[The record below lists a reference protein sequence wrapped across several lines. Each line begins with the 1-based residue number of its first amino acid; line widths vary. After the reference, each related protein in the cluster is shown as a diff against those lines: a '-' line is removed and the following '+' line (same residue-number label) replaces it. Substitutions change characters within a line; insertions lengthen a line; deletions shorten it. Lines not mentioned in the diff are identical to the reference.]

1 MRLIQRDV
9 TQRRAV
15 QQTAV
20 QRGASVQRG
29 AARPLLLIVVAVL
42 VVAGAYGLWI
52 ITGPGPL
59 DFAAGKRAAGNAGAN
74 VTGVPAELANA
85 SLVERGRYL
94 ARAAD
99 CEACHT
105 TGNGQVFAGGRAFI
119 LPFGTLYSTN
129 ITPDLETG
137 IGAYTDAEFL
147 RALHQG
153 IGRTGGR
160 MYPAM
165 PYASY
170 TYMSDADAL
179 AIKAYLFSLPA
190 VHAAPPPN
198 TLSFPFNQRW
208 LMSLWSA
215 FFNPDKRF
223 QPNTERSAEWNR
235 GAYLAE
241 AMAHCGECHTPRTL
255 AFSLDNRSKFAGAKQ
270 AGWTAYNI
278 TSDKPSGIGDWTSK
292 EIAHYLAQGHAAGR
306 GGANGP
312 MGEAVDL
319 SLRYLTPGDIAALAA
334 YVSSVPAV
342 RSHDA
347 QLRTSPAPASHAQ
360 GVAAAVDPRGKEIYE
375 GACVGC
381 HGWTGI
387 SPVVDYASL
396 TGTRAINDPSAT
408 NVVQAVLNGS
418 MAGDTPGDVSMPGF
432 GRAYTDREIAA
443 VANYVTARF
452 GAKASSVTAANVA
465 KARREISR

>member
-1 MRLIQRDV
+1 MTLIQRNAL
-9 TQRRAV
+9 QPRAV
-15 QQTAV
+15 QRA
-20 QRGASVQRG
+20 ACVQRG
-29 AARPLLLIVVAVL
+29 AARPLLLIIVALL

-52 ITGPGPL
+52 ITGPGPM
-59 DFAAGKRAAGNAGAN
+59 DFAAGKRAVGNASVTG
-74 VTGVPAELANA
+74 TGVPAELANA

-99 CEACHT
+99 CTACHT
-105 TGNGQVFAGGRAFI
+105 TGNGPEFAGGRAFV

-129 ITPDLETG
+129 ITPDRETG
-137 IGAYTDAEFL
+137 IGAYTDGEFL
-147 RALHQG
+147 RALHEG
-153 IGRTGGR
+153 VGRTGAR
-160 MYPAM
+160 LYPAM

-190 VHAAPPPN
+190 VHTALPAN

-208 LMSLWSA
+208 LMSIWSG

-223 QPNTERSAEWNR
+223 QANSERSAEWNR

-241 AMAHCGECHTPRTL
+241 AMAHCGECHTPRTV
-255 AFSLDNRSKFAGAKQ
+255 AFSLDNRRKYAGEKQ
-270 AGWTAYNI
+270 AGWIAYNI
-278 TSDKPSGIGDWTSK
+278 TSDKPTGIGDWTP
-292 EIAHYLAQGHAAGR
+292 EELGHYLAQGHAAKR
-306 GGANGP
+306 GGASGP

-319 SLRYLTPGDIAALAA
+319 SLRYLTQGDIAALAA

-347 QLRTSPAPASHAQ
+347 PLRTTPAPASHAQ
-360 GVAAAVDPRGKEIYE
+360 GVTAAIDPRGKEIYE
-375 GACVGC
+375 GACAGC

-387 SPVVDYASL
+387 SPVIDYASL

-408 NVVQAVLNGS
+408 NVVQVVLNGS
-418 MAGDTPGDVSMPGF
+418 TAGDTQGDVSMPGF

-452 GAKASSVTAANVA
+452 GAKASSVNAAGVA
-465 KARREISR
+465 QARREVSR